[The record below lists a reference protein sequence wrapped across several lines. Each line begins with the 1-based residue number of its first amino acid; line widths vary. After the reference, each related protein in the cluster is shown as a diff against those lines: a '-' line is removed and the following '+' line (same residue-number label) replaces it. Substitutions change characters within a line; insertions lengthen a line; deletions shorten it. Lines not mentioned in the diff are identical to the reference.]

1 MKKPSVR
8 SGAAPLSNPSDAEHI
23 QTMPVLQLM
32 TAVEVAGVLRISVR
46 TVRRMIASGQLPAI
60 AIGRSIRIDP
70 RAVSALIERK

>member
-1 MKKPSVR
+1 MKKPSIR
-8 SGAAPLSNPSDAEHI
+8 SRTGPMSGLNDDDPSRQA
-23 QTMPVLQLM
+23 PVLQLM

>member
-1 MKKPSVR
+1 MKKPSIR
-8 SGAAPLSNPSDAEHI
+8 SGTGPMSGPNDDDPSLPAP
-23 QTMPVLQLM
+23 VRQLM
-32 TAVEVAGVLRISVR
+32 TAAEVADVLRISVR

>member
-1 MKKPSVR
+1 MKKPSPR
-8 SGAAPLSNPSDAEHI
+8 SGTATVSGPSDAEHV
-23 QTMPVLQLM
+23 QTKPVLKLM
-32 TAVEVAGVLRISVR
+32 TADEVADVLRISVR

>member
-8 SGAAPLSNPSDAEHI
+8 SGADPLSGPSDADHI

-32 TAVEVAGVLRISVR
+32 TATEVADVLRISVR

-70 RAVSALIERK
+70 RAVSAPIERK

>member
-1 MKKPSVR
+1 MKKPSIRSRTGPMSGPNDDDPSLPAPVR
-8 SGAAPLSNPSDAEHI
+8 
-23 QTMPVLQLM
+23 QLM
-32 TAVEVAGVLRISVR
+32 TAAEVADVLRISVR

>member
-1 MKKPSVR
+1 MSGPNDDDPSLPAPVR
-8 SGAAPLSNPSDAEHI
+8 
-23 QTMPVLQLM
+23 QLM
-32 TAVEVAGVLRISVR
+32 TAAEVADVLRISVR

>member
-8 SGAAPLSNPSDAEHI
+8 SGTGPMSVPGDAGHI

-32 TAVEVAGVLRISVR
+32 TAAEVADVLRISVR

-70 RAVSALIERK
+70 PAV